1 MVVTNNDE
9 IANVIRS
16 VKSHGRPPGSIYFD
30 FQRIGFNSKMN
41 DLEAAV
47 GLEGIEYFDQTF
59 NKRKNNL
66 YKHWN

>member
-1 MVVTNNDE
+1 
-9 IANVIRS
+9 
-16 VKSHGRPPGSIYFD
+16 
-30 FQRIGFNSKMN
+30 MN

>member
-1 MVVTNNDE
+1 M
-9 IANVIRS
+9 IRS
-16 VKSHGRPPGSIYFD
+16 VKSHGCPPGSIYLD